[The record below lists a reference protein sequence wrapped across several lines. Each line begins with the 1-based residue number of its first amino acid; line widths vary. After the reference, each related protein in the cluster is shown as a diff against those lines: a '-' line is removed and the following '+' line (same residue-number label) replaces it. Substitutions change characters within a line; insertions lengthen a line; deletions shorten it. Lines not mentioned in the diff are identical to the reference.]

1 MATYTPPTEDFSYPD
16 SFNPIVFRSADD
28 SITIAEGDTR
38 YLRFP
43 VSQGSE
49 TISGNLTI
57 TGEGFCSTV
66 PTGNTS
72 LANKLYVD
80 NAVVGGSILGTNNTW
95 TGTNAFNTSL
105 PTSTQTPTTS
115 TELTTKTYV
124 DSAISGASILGLN
137 NTFTGINTFTNTTI
151 ANQIEGAT
159 NTDIVVEGKGTG
171 DVILKTGTTNRITC
185 ADNGGITIAG
195 GSGNPLDITTTGNIT
210 LQSATGT
217 NINIGNTQTSGTIN
231 IGVNSS
237 SNRTGA
243 INLGT
248 GAGAG
253 APATQLNWGTSSN
266 TGQLTFQGGSFT
278 LTSTGNYTQRSGNTF
293 NTSIDSTKTSGE
305 TLIAAGN
312 SQTGKIDI
320 GTGTGIKIMNLGG
333 TATTLNLDGS
343 SITAPRMTFN
353 TSLPTSTQTPT
364 TSTELTTKTYV
375 DSAVSGASILGT
387 NNTFTGTN
395 AFNTSLPTSTQTP
408 TTSTELTT
416 KTYVDSSISGASIL
430 GTNNTFT
437 GTNAFNTSLPTSTQ
451 TPTTSTE
458 LTTKTYVDSAVSGAS
473 ILGTNNT
480 FTGTNAFGT
489 MSAGAT
495 TLASASIT
503 GLMSSA
509 TATVSGLLTAGSA
522 TITGA
527 LSAGASTLA
536 SASITGLMSSAT
548 ATVSGLL
555 TAGSATISGALSAG
569 ASTLSSVVSN
579 TYTTTSTAS
588 TASLFG
594 EASRGGNINIGIGTI
609 RTGNINIGNGGGVGA
624 TGNISILTNGTGTTT
639 IGNASSTNTI
649 VGTTSITGDFT
660 MNTSGTADTI
670 QLGNNSAVPVSIIGE
685 VRINAPTNT
694 QNTSIGNTTGTL
706 SLVGDVNY
714 TDGDFDFATTTTNN
728 LTPTST
734 VLMLLTSTV
743 PTGWLYCDGSAISRS
758 TYSRLFAVI
767 GTTFGVGNGSTTFN
781 IPNFKGAFL
790 RGNDTQTVGGI
801 AYTAAAVGTAQQ
813 DSVLEAYNE
822 GFWNVDSGGGGSNRS
837 VRARVQITADPEDT
851 GANSTTKFVRQNS
864 TENRVFNFAVY
875 YYIKF

>member
-124 DSAISGASILGLN
+124 DSAISGASILG
-137 NTFTGINTFTNTTI
+137 
-151 ANQIEGAT
+151 
-159 NTDIVVEGKGTG
+159 
-171 DVILKTGTTNRITC
+171 
-185 ADNGGITIAG
+185 
-195 GSGNPLDITTTGNIT
+195 
-210 LQSATGT
+210 
-217 NINIGNTQTSGTIN
+217 
-231 IGVNSS
+231 
-237 SNRTGA
+237 
-243 INLGT
+243 
-248 GAGAG
+248 
-253 APATQLNWGTSSN
+253 
-266 TGQLTFQGGSFT
+266 
-278 LTSTGNYTQRSGNTF
+278 
-293 NTSIDSTKTSGE
+293 
-305 TLIAAGN
+305 
-312 SQTGKIDI
+312 
-320 GTGTGIKIMNLGG
+320 
-333 TATTLNLDGS
+333 
-343 SITAPRMTFN
+343 
-353 TSLPTSTQTPT
+353 
-364 TSTELTTKTYV
+364 
-375 DSAVSGASILGT
+375 T
-387 NNTFTGTN
+387 NNTWTGTN

-416 KTYVDSSISGASIL
+416 KTYVDTASVSLL
-430 GTNNTFT
+430 GSNNTW
-437 GTNAFNTSLPTSTQ
+437 
-451 TPTTSTE
+451 
-458 LTTKTYVDSAVSGAS
+458 
-473 ILGTNNT
+473 
-480 FTGTNAFGT
+480 TGTNAFGT

-495 TLASASIT
+495 TLTSV
-503 GLMSSA
+503 A
-509 TATVSGLLTAGSA
+509 TN
-522 TITGA
+522 TITGATIQVSPSVGINVADQLTTGTINIGRQDTTSTSTLVNIASGNGQTGTISLGAGTGTKIMNIGGTSTTLGLVGSAITASLMSIAGALSAGASTLTSVITNTITSSAPTGFNNLYNNITSGNVNIATSATSGTVFIGNGTPATVNTQGVQILSGALGTGELWLGYGGARTIRMGSTNSTIEVGDTTTSTISLRGSTINATRMAITNA

-548 ATVSGLL
+548 ATVSG
-555 TAGSATISGALSAG
+555 ALSAG
-569 ASTLSSVVSN
+569 ASTLTSVITNTITGTAVGTPVSLYSESSRSG
-579 TYTTTSTAS
+579 AI
-588 TASLFG
+588 
-594 EASRGGNINIGIGTI
+594 E
-609 RTGNINIGNGGGVGA
+609 IGNGGTRSGD
-624 TGNISILTNGTGTTT
+624 IR
-639 IGNASSTNTI
+639 IGNGVSTTGAVLIGRNGGGVSIGASGSTNTI
-649 VGTTSITGDFT
+649 DGTTNIANGTHSILG
-660 MNTSGTADTI
+660 NTTINSGGTAST
-670 QLGNNSAVPVSIIGE
+670 QLGNNSASAVVNILGAVSLNTTGS
-685 VRINAPTNT
+685 T

-706 SLVGDVNY
+706 SLIGDVNY
-714 TDGDFDFATTTTNN
+714 ADGDFSFATTTTNN

-743 PTGWLYCDGSAISRS
+743 PTGWLYCDGSAVSRS

-767 GTTFGVGNGSTTFN
+767 STTFGAGNGTTTFN

-822 GFWNVDSGGGGSNRS
+822 GFWNVDSGGGGSSRA
-837 VRARVQITADPEDT
+837 VRARVQITGDPEDT
-851 GANSTTKFVRQNS
+851 GANSTTKFVRQNA